1 LTATLRFQVL
11 GRVRAWCGTEEI
23 DVGPR
28 KQRAVLAALLLHA
41 GQPLSCPEIMEFVW
55 PDTESTT
62 VPNALYTYVHR
73 LREALDPQRD
83 AWARG
88 GVVTS
93 VFGGYVLRIEP
104 EQVDVHRFR
113 QLVARARQHRHA
125 GLTDEARDLLA
136 QAIRLWTGPPVAD
149 LSTRTRAHKS
159 VTAVQRDLLAGAIL
173 AADTELAA
181 APGPYALARVAAIAA
196 RAPECEPLQVLLA
209 QAHRR
214 SADGFVR

>member
-41 GQPLSCPEIMEFVW
+41 GQPLSCPEIMDFVW
-55 PDTESTT
+55 PDSESTT

-73 LREALDPQRD
+73 LREAIDPQRD

-88 GVVTS
+88 GVVSS
-93 VFGGYVLRIEP
+93 VFGGYVLRVDP

-113 QLVARARQHRHA
+113 RLVARARQHRHA
-125 GLTDEARDLLA
+125 GLAGEARDQLSEA
-136 QAIRLWTGPPVAD
+136 MRLWTGPPLAD

-159 VTAVQRDLLAGAIL
+159 VAAVQRDLLAGAIL

-181 APGPYALARVAAIAA
+181 APAPQVLPRVAAIAA
-196 RAPECEPLQVLLA
+196 RAPEYEPLQALLA

-214 SADGFVR
+214 SAEGFVR